1 MHQIELELQNEE
13 LRLVKE
19 KAAELASEKYAEL
32 YNFAPS
38 GYFTI
43 SKEGKIIELNLYGLQ
58 MLGQVRS
65 LIVNSRFGFFVSADT
80 RAIFDQFLSKVFSSK
95 AKETCEVI
103 LSNEG
108 DKSMY
113 VYLTGIDDENGEQ
126 CFVTAVD
133 ITERKLAEEA
143 LRANE
148 VRFKTIF
155 NEAPLGIALI
165 DSITGHIYSLNPM
178 FSKIVGRTMDEM
190 THIDWMSITH
200 PDDVQADLDN
210 MALLNAGKI
219 SGFQMEKRYLQQNG
233 TPIWINMSV
242 APIYVED
249 KAHPRHLCMIE
260 DITERKHA
268 EINLEEKNK
277 YIEAQN
283 EEYLQINNELVFQNE
298 EKVKRTA
305 KLMIAKEHAEES
317 DQLKSAFLANMS
329 HEIRTPMNGILGFA
343 ELLKE
348 PGLTGEQ

>member
-1 MHQIELELQNEE
+1 
-13 LRLVKE
+13 
-19 KAAELASEKYAEL
+19 
-32 YNFAPS
+32 
-38 GYFTI
+38 
-43 SKEGKIIELNLYGLQ
+43 
-58 MLGQVRS
+58 
-65 LIVNSRFGFFVSADT
+65 
-80 RAIFDQFLSKVFSSK
+80 
-95 AKETCEVI
+95 VI

-148 VRFKTIF
+148 IRSKTIF

-190 THIDWMSITH
+190 THINWMSITH

-283 EEYLQINNELVFQNE
+283 EEYLQINNELVF
-298 EKVKRTA
+298 
-305 KLMIAKEHAEES
+305 
-317 DQLKSAFLANMS
+317 
-329 HEIRTPMNGILGFA
+329 
-343 ELLKE
+343 
-348 PGLTGEQ
+348 